1 MSSSGIKDKTIRKY
15 VEGLAARLRRRQA
28 LSQVVGSH
36 ATAIETVKLL
46 RQVVS
51 AAKFTSLDQLVQL
64 VRAVGRE
71 LVAAQPKGGQ
81 ARDSYDRRE
90 YSVGNTVRKVLRLI
104 REEYNAALATATI
117 SPSHPSTPSMRTAA
131 LPGATSSSSSSP
143 LPPQSSSTFNPP
155 TSLSS
160 FVLLGL
166 PRSNAEHVEQPHPQ
180 PLSRQTS
187 SFLEVSDDFKAVS
200 VKPAL
205 IGAIEEV
212 IDDLETVYEN
222 VAKNA
227 RDHIHSDE
235 IILTIG
241 HSNTVEAF
249 LKSAAHYRKFTVIVA
264 ETAPSFSGRELAESL
279 SADGITTV
287 LVPDSCIFALMS
299 RVNKVILGAH
309 AVLANGGVFAIAGTL
324 LAASAAKAHATPV
337 VICTG
342 QYKFTPLW
350 NLYHEFAAVDFGDPN
365 EVLGSGWDADVSGDA
380 IDMDQVDVVNPY
392 FDYVKPELVDVLIT
406 NDLVKETYDDEDVD
420 L

>member
-1 MSSSGIKDKTIRKY
+1 MSSSEIKDKTIRKY
-15 VEGLAARLRRRQA
+15 VEGLASRLRRR
-28 LSQVVGSH
+28 QVVGSH
-36 ATAIETVKLL
+36 ATALETVKLL

-51 AAKFTSLDQLVQL
+51 AAKFTSLDQLVKL

-71 LVAAQPKGGQ
+71 LVAAQPK
-81 ARDSYDRRE
+81 E

-117 SPSHPSTPSMRTAA
+117 SPSNPSTPSIRTTA
-131 LPGATSSSSSSP
+131 LPGVASSSSAQTP
-143 LPPQSSSTFNPP
+143 STFNPP

-166 PRSNAEHVEQPHPQ
+166 PRSNAEHVEQPHAQ
-180 PLSRQTS
+180 LSQRQTS
-187 SFLEVSDDFKAVS
+187 SSLEVLDDFKAVS

-241 HSNTVEAF
+241 QSSTVETF

-264 ETAPSFSGRELAESL
+264 ETAPSFSGRDMAKSLAAE
-279 SADGITTV
+279 GITTV

-309 AVLANGGVFAIAGTL
+309 AVLANGGVFAVAGTL

-365 EVLGSGWDADVSGDA
+365 EVLGVDGSDDVD
-380 IDMDQVDVVNPY
+380 IDQVDVVNAY

-406 NDLVKETYDDEDVD
+406 NDGDLPPSYVYRLVKETYDDEDVD